1 MFGLITIFVSWN
13 LINLDMKFVKIVASL
28 FIVLAVCTAS
38 TMENKKKGMYMV
50 GVSASFT
57 DSLIYFTDIQFV
69 DSVELG
75 KDKLLPMRGQ
85 YSDQLDSYLEQVKG
99 MENRTCFIYFDKK
112 KEKVEKTIKKM
123 KEKYQKDGKSIL
135 RDLGADFKFSKA
147 VGY

>member
-1 MFGLITIFVSWN
+1 
-13 LINLDMKFVKIVASL
+13 MKFVKIVASL

-38 TMENKKKGMYMV
+38 TMENKKKGMYIV

-57 DSLIYFTDIQFV
+57 DSLIYFTDIQFM

-85 YSDQLDSYLEQVKG
+85 YSDQLDAYLEQQKG

-112 KEKVEKTIKKM
+112 KQKLEKVIKKM
-123 KEKYQKDGKSIL
+123 KEDYQKTGKSIL
-135 RDLGADFKFSKA
+135 RETGADFKFVKA
-147 VGY
+147 TEY